1 MEFLND
7 TDIVVAIAFVIFI
20 GILIY
25 FGVPR
30 IVGNI
35 LDARADK
42 IKAEIDE
49 AASLREEARSLLA
62 SYERKQKDVQAQ
74 ADRIVAT
81 AREEAESAAVRAKED
96 IERSIARR
104 LKAAE
109 DQILSAEASATK
121 EVRDRAVAVAI
132 SAARETIARNLAAKD
147 AGSLIDTAID
157 EIGAK
162 LH

>member
-81 AREEAESAAVRAKED
+81 AREEAQAAAVRAKAD